1 MSHHKTER
9 ENKMNN
15 FNIHNV
21 TKITKRTKIDTRYT
35 CVELT
40 ITNDKGVDFELN
52 LFLNSEAN
60 VELVEELVPDDN
72 RYHK

>member
-1 MSHHKTER
+1 
-9 ENKMNN
+9 MNN

-40 ITNDKGVDFELN
+40 ITNDQGVDFELN
-52 LFLNSEAN
+52 LFLNSGADVDMVEA
-60 VELVEELVPDDN
+60 LVPTDY
-72 RYHK
+72 RFHE

>member
-21 TKITKRTKIDTRYT
+21 TKITKRTKIDTNYT
-35 CVELT
+35 CVELL
-40 ITNDKGVDFELN
+40 ITNDKGVEFELN
-52 LFLNSEAN
+52 LFLHNGADVDMTEA
-60 VELVEELVPDDN
+60 LVPTDY
-72 RYHK
+72 RFHE

>member
-1 MSHHKTER
+1 
-9 ENKMNN
+9 MNN

-40 ITNDKGVDFELN
+40 ITNDQGVDFELN

-60 VELVEELVPDDN
+60 VDMTEALVPTDY
-72 RYHK
+72 RFHE